1 MSFRKHRNHDHSRL
15 AMMNNVA
22 NDDYEDYME
31 DEVIKISEDDIEI
44 VLNKEQAISNKIK
57 NAKPLRKFA
66 EIGKVLFEMLRDI
79 INGTYPNVPWLTIAT
94 ITMVFLYILNPFDL
108 IPDFIPLVGYLD
120 DLAVVTI
127 GLGWIETD
135 LHKYLDWRLQ
145 QLNR

>member
-44 VLNKEQAISNKIK
+44 VLNKEQAIFNKIK